1 MALAGRACG
10 SARALLIGCALAAA
24 LDCAH
29 KPPPGQLP
37 ALERSAWR
45 AMGSFSDDMDFKGL
59 AEACRGSLRYYRK
72 LDPKSILK
80 FGPRDVGPAKAA
92 ASLEALLAILSDA
105 SLDGSERLNQIR
117 SRFDLYKSTGRDGS
131 GSVLFTGYYE
141 PWLEGRRQPDA
152 NFCFPVYQRPS
163 DLLTIDLSAF
173 PLAKSQALICGRLD
187 GTRVVPYYTR
197 EEIDEGKALA
207 GKGLELLWFEDPVD
221 VFFLQVQGSG
231 LVALEG
237 GEKVRVQY
245 DGKNCH
251 PYLSLG
257 RYLID
262 QGYLQK
268 GQASMPR
275 IRAFLS
281 QHPAD
286 LQRLLDANPSYT
298 FFRLEKEGPFG
309 NIGVALTSW
318 RSIATDSR
326 VFPKGALCL
335 IRTEKPIL
343 DENCGVLLW
352 VPFTRFVLNQDTG
365 GAIVGPGRVDLFCGG
380 GKEAEATAGT
390 MQQGGELYFLLLKP

>member
-1 MALAGRACG
+1 MVKLGR
-10 SARALLIGCALAAA
+10 ALAALFTA
-24 LDCAH
+24 VVFVVLFFDCAKKH
-29 KPPPGQLP
+29 PPGEAP
-37 ALERSAWR
+37 ALEKSDWKAL
-45 AMGSFSDDMDFKGL
+45 GPFSDDMDFKGL
-59 AEACRGSLRYYRK
+59 AEACRGSLQYYRR
-72 LDPKSILK
+72 LDPKSVLK
-80 FGPRDVGPAKAA
+80 FGPRSVGAKDAA
-92 ASLEALLAILSDA
+92 ASLEAFLGVLSDP
-105 SLDGSERLNQIR
+105 SLDGPEKLKRIR
-117 SRFDLYKSTGRDGS
+117 GRFDLYKSTGRDGS
-131 GSVLFTGYYE
+131 GAVLFTGYYE
-141 PWLEGRRQPDA
+141 PWLEGRRQPDG
-152 NFCFPVYQRPS
+152 NFCFPIYQRPS

-197 EEIDEGKALA
+197 EEIAGGKALA

-231 LVALEG
+231 LATLAG

-251 PYLSLG
+251 PYVSLG
-257 RYLID
+257 RSLID

-268 GQASMPR
+268 GQASMPK

-286 LQRLLDANPSYT
+286 RQRLLDANPSYT
-298 FFRLEKEGPFG
+298 FFRLEKDGPFG

-318 RSIATDSR
+318 RSVATDSR
-326 VFPKGALCL
+326 LFPKGALCL
-335 IRTEKPIL
+335 IKTERPVL
-343 DENCGVLLW
+343 DADCNVVRW
-352 VPFTRFVLNQDTG
+352 VPFVRFVLNQDTG

-390 MQQGGELYFLLLKP
+390 MQQQGELYFLLLKP